1 MESVPKWYRG
11 AMAWPEDIL
20 TDDEVI
26 ITSFRP
32 HWKLLAIPILWFVA
46 LSIAMILVAVNL
58 DVLQW
63 ILIAALAVF
72 AVIFVAKPLVNWYT
86 TRYVLTSERLITR
99 TGLIAKAGVEIP
111 LDRITNVNF
120 SQSIIERLLG
130 AGDLL
135 IESAGSTGQSRF
147 KDIPHPDEFQT
158 VLYKAREG
166 KGDGRPGAGSAPAP
180 PQRDHAEQIRELAKL
195 RDDGLISVEEYEAK
209 RTELLSDM

>member
-1 MESVPKWYRG
+1 
-11 AMAWPEDIL
+11 MAWPEDVL

-32 HWKLLAIPILWFVA
+32 HWKLLAIPIVWFVG

-72 AVIFVAKPLVNWYT
+72 AVIFVVKPLVNWYT

-120 SQSIIERLLG
+120 SQSIIERILG

-166 KGDGRPGAGSAPAP
+166 KQEGPPRGGSVPAP
-180 PQRDHAEQIRELAKL
+180 SPQRDHAAQIRELARL
-195 RDDGLISVEEYEAK
+195 RDDGLISAEEYEAK
-209 RTELLSDM
+209 RTELLNEM

>member
-1 MESVPKWYRG
+1 MT
-11 AMAWPEDIL
+11 WPEDVL

-26 ITSFRP
+26 ITAFRP
-32 HWKLLAIPILWFVA
+32 HWKLLLIPILWFVG

-72 AVIFVAKPLVNWYT
+72 AVIFVVKPLVDWYT

-147 KDIPHPDEFQT
+147 KDIPHPDAFQT

-166 KGDGRPGAGSAPAP
+166 KHDGPRRAEPAPAP
-180 PQRDHAEQIRELAKL
+180 SPERDHAEQIRKLAVL
-195 RDDGLISVEEYEAK
+195 RDEGLISAEEYEAK
-209 RTELLSDM
+209 RTELLDDM

>member
-1 MESVPKWYRG
+1 
-11 AMAWPEDIL
+11 MAWPEDVL

-32 HWKLLAIPILWFVA
+32 HWKLLMIPILWFVG
-46 LSIAMILVAVNL
+46 LSIAMILVAANL

-72 AVIFVAKPLVNWYT
+72 AVIFVVKPLVSWYT

-120 SQSIIERLLG
+120 SQSIIERIVG

-147 KDIPHPDEFQT
+147 KDIPHPDAFQT
-158 VLYKAREG
+158 TLYKAREG
-166 KGDGRPGAGSAPAP
+166 KHEGPSRSEPGPAP
-180 PQRDHAEQIRELAKL
+180 SVERDHAEQIRKLAVL
-195 RDDGLISVEEYEAK
+195 RDEGLISAEEYEAK
-209 RTELLSDM
+209 RTELLDDM

>member
-1 MESVPKWYRG
+1 
-11 AMAWPEDIL
+11 MAWPEDIL

-32 HWKLLAIPILWFVA
+32 HWKLLLIPILWFVG

-72 AVIFVAKPLVNWYT
+72 FVIFVVKPLVNWYT

-158 VLYKAREG
+158 TLYKAREG
-166 KGDGRPGAGSAPAP
+166 RQDGPSRGGFVPTATPE
-180 PQRDHAEQIRELAKL
+180 RDHAEQIRKLAVL
-195 RDDGLISVEEYEAK
+195 RDEGLISAEEYEAK
-209 RTELLSDM
+209 RTELLNDM

>member
-1 MESVPKWYRG
+1 MP
-11 AMAWPEDIL
+11 WPEDVL
-20 TDDEVI
+20 TDGETI

-32 HWKLLAIPILWFVA
+32 HWKLLLIPILWFIG

-72 AVIFVAKPLVNWYT
+72 AVIFVVKPLVNWYT

-99 TGLIAKAGVEIP
+99 TGLVAKSGVEIP

-147 KDIPHPDEFQT
+147 KDIPHPDAFQT
-158 VLYKAREG
+158 ILYKAREG
-166 KGDGRPGAGSAPAP
+166 KGEAHSHTGSSPSAPPPPAP
-180 PQRDHAEQIRELAKL
+180 SPERDHAEQIRKLAVL
-195 RDDGLISVEEYEAK
+195 RDEGLISAEEYEAK
-209 RTELLSDM
+209 RTDLLNDM